1 MTGGRVWF
9 ECVGLLEPGFT
20 MATRARCSGGAQER
34 EASLE
39 KPPRTFDQ
47 GPVEPH
53 LGGGGGGVVAKQ
65 GPNRQVGGSMEGWK
79 NRVSWAWPC
88 SLWASQDLGST
99 DVAWA
104 LPARTCPSPR
114 LPHMLAN
121 CA

>member
-9 ECVGLLEPGFT
+9 ECVGLLERGFT

-53 LGGGGGGVVAKQ
+53 LGGGGGWGCGQTRTKQ
-65 GPNRQVGGSMEGWK
+65 AGWGQPGGLEEQGELGLAMLSVGQPGPGQ
-79 NRVSWAWPC
+79 
-88 SLWASQDLGST
+88 
-99 DVAWA
+99 
-104 LPARTCPSPR
+104 
-114 LPHMLAN
+114 H
-121 CA
+121 